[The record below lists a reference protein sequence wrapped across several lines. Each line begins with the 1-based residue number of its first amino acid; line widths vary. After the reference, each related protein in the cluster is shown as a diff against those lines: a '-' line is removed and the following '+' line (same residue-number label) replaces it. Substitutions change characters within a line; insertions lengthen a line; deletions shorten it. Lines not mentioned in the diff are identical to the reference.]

1 MNSKEDIRK
10 LVRETLL
17 NEAPPGGMFGNF
29 KFLKKRKMSSGK
41 DVNKY
46 TENINSWYEHP
57 AFDRDK
63 TLDKTNEMFV
73 NKEFEKVVSIIL
85 DRYQGSDKDSFSE
98 KIEEIVKEYKK
109 LMKRGF
115 EDVVGRNNALS
126 AKVIKDLSEL
136 SKKTYKLLNKKNPSS
151 VNNNFVKSWLQLKK

>member
-41 DVNKY
+41 DVNKS

-57 AFDRDK
+57 AFDTSN
-63 TLDKTNEMFV
+63 TLDKTNEILI
-73 NKEFEKVVSIIL
+73 NKEFEKVVSIIV
-85 DRYQGSDKDSFSE
+85 DRYQGIDKDSFAN
-98 KIEEIVKEYKK
+98 KVEEFVKEYKQ

-115 EDVVGRNNALS
+115 DNVVGRNNALS
-126 AKVIKDLSEL
+126 AKVVKDLNEL
-136 SKKTYKLLNKKNPSS
+136 SKKVNKYLERKNPSS

>member
-41 DVNKY
+41 DVNKS
-46 TENINSWYEHP
+46 TENINSWHEHP
-57 AFDRDK
+57 AFDTSN
-63 TLDKTNEMFV
+63 TLDKTNEILI
-73 NKEFEKVVSIIL
+73 NKEFEKVVSIII
-85 DRYQGSDKDSFSE
+85 DRYQGIDKDSFAN
-98 KIEEIVKEYKK
+98 KVEEFVKEYKQ

-115 EDVVGRNNALS
+115 DNVVGRNNALS
-126 AKVIKDLSEL
+126 AKVVKDLNEL
-136 SKKTYKLLNKKNPSS
+136 SKKVNKYLERKNPSS